1 MPHSAMLRFAEPL
14 FLLLLLIIPV
24 YLYLDLC
31 LRKPK
36 KLALPNSR
44 LRLLLQLSGEKQLWA
59 YFYPALRSLILFCL
73 IIALARPQWGVANRD
88 FRKKGVDIAIALD
101 VSGSMLA
108 LDFLPQNRLGAAVK
122 VAKDFVSRRPNDRF
136 ALIAFSEYAVTS
148 SPLSYDHAAVMA
160 ALDHLEVNIQA
171 SGTAIGMG
179 LAKAVARLKDSDAK
193 SRIVILI
200 TDGVNNVG
208 EIDPISAARM
218 AAALGIKVYPI
229 GVGSGGMV
237 PFPYSDPLFG
247 TRNLP
252 TLIEL
257 DMPTLDRIAEITKTG
272 KAAKAEDATQFRE
285 IMKKLDALERT
296 QISAKINYQWDE
308 RFPFFLWL
316 ALILIGLEILCKSY
330 ILPVLPE

>member
-1 MPHSAMLRFAEPL
+1 MLRFAQAPYL
-14 FLLLLLIIPV
+14 LLLLLIPG
-24 YLYLDLC
+24 YLYLDLRV
-31 LRKPK
+31 RKTK

-44 LRLLLQLSGEKQLWA
+44 LRLLLQLSEGKQFWK
-59 YFYPALRSLILFCL
+59 YFYPVLRSLILFCL
-73 IIALARPQWGVANRD
+73 IIALARPQWGTASRD

-136 ALIAFSEYAVTS
+136 ALVSFSEYAVTC
-148 SPLSYDHAAVMA
+148 SPLSYDHAAVMSV
-160 ALDHLEVNIQA
+160 LDHLEVNIEA

-200 TDGVNNVG
+200 TDGVNNTG

-218 AAALGIKVYPI
+218 AEALDIKVYPI
-229 GVGSGGMV
+229 GVGRGGMV
-237 PFPYSDPLFG
+237 PFPYSDPFFG
-247 TRNLP
+247 THNIP

-257 DMPTLDRIAEITKTG
+257 DMQTLDRIAEITKTG
-272 KAAKAEDATQFRE
+272 KASKAEDATQLRE
-285 IMKKLDALERT
+285 IMKELDALQR
-296 QISAKINYQWDE
+296 SPMSGKINYQWAE
-308 RFPFFLWL
+308 RFPLFLML

-330 ILPVLPE
+330 ILPILPE

>member
-1 MPHSAMLRFAEPL
+1 MLRFAQPL
-14 FLLLLLIIPV
+14 FLLLLLLIPA
-24 YLYLDLC
+24 YLYLDLH
-31 LRKPK
+31 LRKTK

-44 LRLLLQLSGEKQLWA
+44 LRLLLQLSGQKRLWA
-59 YFYPALRSLILFCL
+59 YFYPALRSLILLSL
-73 IIALARPQWGVANRD
+73 ILALARPQWGIASRD

-136 ALIAFSEYAVTS
+136 ALVAFSEYAVTC

-160 ALDHLEVNIQA
+160 NLDHLEVNMQA

-200 TDGVNNVG
+200 TDGVNNTG

-218 AAALGIKVYPI
+218 AKALGIKVYPI

-237 PFPYSDPLFG
+237 PFPYPDPFFG
-247 TRNLP
+247 TRNIP

-257 DMPTLDRIAEITKTG
+257 DMQTLDRIAEITHTG
-272 KAAKAEDATQFRE
+272 KAAKAEDATQLRE
-285 IMKKLDALERT
+285 IMKELDALERT
-296 QISAKINYQWDE
+296 QISAKINYRWDE
-308 RFPFFLWL
+308 RFPIFLML